1 MSSSG
6 ILSVLV
12 CVCAIGTGCGESSA
26 SNEATLAKGATE
38 VAGRAGAS
46 AAGET
51 RSACELITDEEA
63 SEIVGSPVL
72 PKEKSRGGSSSSCFF
87 APAPGQ
93 TQEFQ
98 LKVHWS
104 GGREAWEANEKATEL
119 GGRLMGAD
127 RNEAAARVTKVDEV
141 PLGDRSYYNPILG
154 AYVLKG
160 DVLIEFNNLLTLSDA
175 RVKWEKL
182 ARKALSRL

>member
-12 CVCAIGTGCGESSA
+12 CVSIVSTGCGESSA
-26 SNEATLAKGATE
+26 ANEAKSTKAETE
-38 VAGRAGAS
+38 VARTGGA
-46 AAGET
+46 AAAES

-63 SEIVGSPVL
+63 SEIIGSPVL
-72 PKEKSRGGSSSSCFF
+72 PKETSRGSSSSSCFF

-98 LKVHWS
+98 LKVQWS

-127 RNEAAARVTKVDEV
+127 RNEATGRVMKVEEAA
-141 PLGDRSYYNPILG
+141 LGDRSSYNPILG

-182 ARKALSRL
+182 VRKALSRL